1 MATTTTKGETTM
13 TVGQTIAQ
21 QIGNKAF
28 TMMGAKNL
36 VQTEKSLQWQ
46 IGRNSKGIT
55 HVIVALAPTDTYTV
69 QFIKINRKYTV
80 TKVVTVDDV
89 YVDSLHTTI
98 ENNIGLYL
106 SL

>member
-1 MATTTTKGETTM
+1 M

-36 VQTEKSLQWQ
+36 VASEDGLQWKV
-46 IGRNSKGIT
+46 GRNSKGIT
-55 HVIVALAPTDTYTV
+55 HVMVTLDPSDTYTV
-69 QFIKINRKYTV
+69 GFYKIRGANVRQVAKSEG
-80 TKVVTVDDV
+80 V

-98 ENNIGLYL
+98 ECNTGLYL